1 MSIGFSRLPPVFG
14 KQRTMLESW
23 GNKMW
28 SFQSEESIWFTIALF
43 VGFIGLLIYIGFGA
57 RLLAG
62 NGMERQGKIA
72 QFYGYSVCLVA
83 VVAFLFS
90 LASLVSG
97 LFDLSDPLHVSEG
110 LAYPLSKNLTSFESY
125 KMDILNPPY
134 GGQNAP
140 KSTYIPD
147 DATLRRM
154 YEAAKVDKISTVRF
168 RSLRSI
174 TTDVIIIL
182 AAALLFLLHWR
193 WVRRLA
199 LQ

>member
-1 MSIGFSRLPPVFG
+1 
-14 KQRTMLESW
+14 
-23 GNKMW
+23 MW
-28 SFQSEESIWFTIALF
+28 SFHNEESILFTLSLIAA
-43 VGFIGLLIYIGFGA
+43 FIGLLIYLGFGA

-62 NGMERQGKIA
+62 GGMEKQSRIA

-140 KSTYIPD
+140 KSNYIPD

-154 YEAAKVDKISTVRF
+154 YEAAKADKISTVRF
-168 RSLRSI
+168 RALRSI
-174 TTDVIIIL
+174 ASDVIIIL
-182 AAALLFLLHWR
+182 AAATLFALHWR
-193 WVRRLA
+193 WVRRLGA
-199 LQ
+199 TPE